1 MAADAAWN
9 HAPKRLWRRL
19 SVYLRPDIH
28 AEAERHGENFSL
40 FLNNSLA
47 RKYDLEPCLEGG
59 VRRATRLRRLEQTT
73 EALEG
78 EIASLSVELADDR
91 LVPGLR
97 QELDLERARVVAAR
111 DRRSREEADRAARA
125 GCIAS
130 VLDALLGDGPGER
143 YRRMLPE
150 NDPHGDSADALDE
163 LVALVSRRC
172 GDAVDPAE
180 VVAGLRRRVAAAV
193 ETGEAR

>member
-172 GDAVDPAE
+172 GGAADPAE